1 MREKNKII
9 LNELL
14 VELFNQI
21 LSIEQEE
28 LKKKGVTLSITE
40 VHVIEAI
47 SNVEVKTMG
56 NVAKKLRVTLGTLTT
71 SIDRLVKKGF
81 VKRVF
86 DESDRRKVLIEL
98 LDSGKE
104 VLDKHTEFH
113 EEMLHN
119 ISLNTTVDED
129 ELLISSLESIK
140 EFFKTKYTEN

>member
-1 MREKNKII
+1 MREKNKFI

-14 VELFNQI
+14 VEVFNQI

-28 LKKKGVTLSITE
+28 LKKKGVILSITE

-47 SNVEVKTMG
+47 SKVEVKTMG

-86 DESDRRKVLIEL
+86 DESDRRKVFIEL
-98 LDSGKE
+98 LEPSIE
-104 VLDKHTEFH
+104 TLEKHTQFH
-113 EEMLHN
+113 EEMLQN
-119 ISLNTTVDED
+119 LSLDTTVDED
-129 ELLISSLESIK
+129 DLLIKSLEEIK
-140 EFFKTKYTEN
+140 EFFKTKYSTK